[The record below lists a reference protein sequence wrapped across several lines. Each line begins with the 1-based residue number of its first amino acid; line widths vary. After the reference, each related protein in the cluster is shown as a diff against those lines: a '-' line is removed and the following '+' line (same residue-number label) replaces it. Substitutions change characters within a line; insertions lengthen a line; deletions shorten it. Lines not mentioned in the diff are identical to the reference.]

1 MKATIAL
8 FSMLLSTACFAQ
20 EEQQVIA
27 LSAEDAET
35 CKAGG
40 CQMVTK
46 EALKAIAAR
55 LQRAQELEE
64 IASRLAA
71 ELKKKPSRTYCL

>member
-1 MKATIAL
+1 MRRLAIILALIA
-8 FSMLLSTACFAQ
+8 SPCFAQ
-20 EEQQVIA
+20 EPPEVIA

-35 CKAGG
+35 CKTG
-40 CQMVTK
+40 CAMVTK

-55 LQRAQELEE
+55 LQRANELEE

-71 ELKKKPSRTYCL
+71 ELKKKPVRSYCI